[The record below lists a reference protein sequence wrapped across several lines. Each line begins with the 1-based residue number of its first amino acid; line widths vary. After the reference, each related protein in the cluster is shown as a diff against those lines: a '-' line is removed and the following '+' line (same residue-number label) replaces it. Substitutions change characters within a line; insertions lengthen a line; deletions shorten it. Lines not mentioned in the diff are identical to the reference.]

1 MIAVRRQAG
10 FTLVELMVVVAIVG
24 ILAMIAYPSYEA
36 QMLKTRRSDA
46 EVALT
51 QITNEEEQF
60 FANHNYYTAS
70 ILASQPTNN
79 LGYGTATSPK
89 GYYGLSVW
97 LSPTFPNRYVA
108 IAAPLATGPQNG
120 DGTFYL
126 ASNGE
131 KQYAAPGGA
140 LQNTWP

>member
-1 MIAVRRQAG
+1 MAVRRHDG

-24 ILAMIAYPSYEA
+24 ILAMIAYPSYEE

-89 GYYGLSVW
+89 GYYSLRIW

-108 IAAPLATGPQNG
+108 IAAPIATGPQGG
-120 DGTFYL
+120 DGTFAL

-131 KQYAAPGGA
+131 KQYVTPSGTV
-140 LQNTWP
+140 QNVWP

>member
-1 MIAVRRQAG
+1 MMTARKQDG
-10 FTLVELMVVVAIVG
+10 FTLIELMVVVAIVG
-24 ILAMIAYPSYEA
+24 ILAMIAYPSYEE

-60 FANHNYYTAS
+60 FSNHNYYTAS

-89 GYYGLSVW
+89 GYYSLNIW

-108 IAAPLATGPQNG
+108 IAAPLASGPQNG

-126 ASNGE
+126 ASNGV

-140 LQNTWP
+140 IQNSWP

>member
-1 MIAVRRQAG
+1 MTELKQSG
-10 FTLVELMVVVAIVG
+10 FTLIELMVVVAIVG
-24 ILAMIAYPSYEA
+24 ILAAIAYPSYEE

-60 FANHNYYTAS
+60 FSNHNYYTAS
-70 ILASQPTNN
+70 MLASQPTNN
-79 LGYGTATSPK
+79 LGYGVAISPK
-89 GYYGLSVW
+89 GYYSLSIW

-108 IAAPLATGPQNG
+108 IAAPLATGPQAG

-126 ASNGE
+126 SSNGL
-131 KQYAAPGGA
+131 KQYAPPGGA

>member
-1 MIAVRRQAG
+1 MTESKQSG
-10 FTLVELMVVVAIVG
+10 FTLIELMVVVAIVG
-24 ILAMIAYPSYEA
+24 ILAAIAYPSYEE

-60 FANHNYYTAS
+60 FSNHNYYTAS
-70 ILASQPTNN
+70 MLASQPPYN

-89 GYYGLSVW
+89 GYYSLSIR
-97 LSPTFPNRYVA
+97 LSTTYLNHYYVA
-108 IAAPLATGPQNG
+108 IAAPLATGPQAG

-126 ASNGE
+126 SSNGL
-131 KQYAAPGGA
+131 KQYAPPGGA
-140 LQNTWP
+140 LQNSWP